1 MITTETILSF
11 LNKILADTDIF
22 IVDVQVRPGN
32 KIYIY
37 IDSPANVSIDDCVF
51 VNRMFNE
58 QFDRETEDYALEVSS
73 PGLSAPLKVP
83 QQYLKN
89 LGKEVKV
96 KTNEGMI
103 IKGKLTAFEN
113 NSIIVLENRKI
124 KGKVQTTEHNLNLN
138 DLTETRLE
146 INFLN
151 NKNHK

>member
-1 MITTETILSF
+1 MITTENIRAFLSEILSP
-11 LNKILADTDIF
+11 TDIY
-22 IVDVQVRPGN
+22 IVDVQIKPGN
-32 KIYIY
+32 KIYIF
-37 IDSPANVSIDDCVF
+37 IDSPGNVNIDNCVH
-51 VNRMFNE
+51 VSRLFNE
-58 QFDRETEDYALEVSS
+58 HFDRDKEDYALEVSS
-73 PGLSAPLKVP
+73 PGLSAPFKVP

-96 KTNEGMI
+96 KTNEGTI

-113 NSIIVLENRKI
+113 NNLIVLENRKI
-124 KGKVQTTEHNLNLN
+124 KGKVQTTEHHLNLN